1 MVHECSYCDYE
12 TNVDL
17 QLEEHVTEVHQP
29 MSRDAFIQVLNA
41 AADRVIEE
49 MSWES
54 TREQDAINLVVNVLG
69 EMLDHPDATVEQV
82 MEANYSGG
90 ADEVR
95 SWWPRLGLPNEVR
108 LGSPHGREFTRAELT
123 QSTRRP
129 FARSMARKD

>member
-29 MSRDAFIQVLNA
+29 MSRDAFIQVLNR

-49 MSWES
+49 MSWEG

-69 EMLDHPDATVEQV
+69 EMLDRPDATVEQV

-90 ADEVR
+90 AEEVR
-95 SWWPRLGLPNEVR
+95 SWWPDWDCPSKVDW
-108 LGSPHGREFTRAELT
+108 GRATEESSSA
-123 QSTRRP
+123 SG
-129 FARSMARKD
+129 